1 MFIFGRLPK
10 SNFISMHFIS
20 YKWFQ
25 LFQSTVSEL
34 RRPKSCGITAPV
46 RRWFNSL
53 LTSFLI
59 FCMVSSRTIFPF
71 HDWKLVKRNH
81 FPLHFENHLSNLC
94 SKMAFLSELAIVSS
108 SSQQCLLWKLTCKS
122 IHNYCEFQN
131 YSVYQLSDLSS
142 PTKSPITHDG
152 LSNQYNYW
160 LSRVPSELI
169 DFLIKIQT
177 SWDQGLLL
185 ELIDSDQH
193 TISCDQEL
201 LSELIDCLID
211 TQTSCDQEL
220 SSELID
226 SLIIPQLLVIS
237 SSHQSSLMPLLT
249 HKLYKI
255 RSFYKSSLTPI
266 LRYKLLGIK
275 SSHQSSLIP

>member
-71 HDWKLVKRNH
+71 QDWKLVKRNH
-81 FPLHFENHLSNLC
+81 FPLHFENRLSNLC

-108 SSQQCLLWKLTCKS
+108 SSSSWQCLLWKLTYKS
-122 IHNYCEFQN
+122 IHNANFRTTLC
-131 YSVYQLSDLSS
+131 
-142 PTKSPITHDG
+142 
-152 LSNQYNYW
+152 
-160 LSRVPSELI
+160 
-169 DFLIKIQT
+169 
-177 SWDQGLLL
+177 
-185 ELIDSDQH
+185 
-193 TISCDQEL
+193 ISC
-201 LSELIDCLID
+201 
-211 TQTSCDQEL
+211 QTFPHLPNHPSPMTAWVTNTTIGYPEFR
-220 SSELID
+220 
-226 SLIIPQLLVIS
+226 
-237 SSHQSSLMPLLT
+237 QSSLT
-249 HKLYKI
+249 SWSK
-255 RSFYKSSLTPI
+255 
-266 LRYKLLGIK
+266 YKLLGIK
-275 SSHQSSLIP
+275 GSY

>member
-25 LFQSTVSEL
+25 FFQSTVSEL

-71 HDWKLVKRNH
+71 PDWKLVKRNH
-81 FPLHFENHLSNLC
+81 FPLHFENRLSNLC

-122 IHNYCEFQN
+122 IHNYCKFQN
-131 YSVYQLSDLSS
+131 YSVSAVRPFLTYQ
-142 PTKSPITHDG
+142 ITHHP
-152 LSNQYNYW
+152 W
-160 LSRVPSELI
+160 RPE
-169 DFLIKIQT
+169 
-177 SWDQGLLL
+177 
-185 ELIDSDQH
+185 
-193 TISCDQEL
+193 
-201 LSELIDCLID
+201 
-211 TQTSCDQEL
+211 
-220 SSELID
+220 
-226 SLIIPQLLVIS
+226 
-237 SSHQSSLMPLLT
+237 
-249 HKLYKI
+249 
-255 RSFYKSSLTPI
+255 
-266 LRYKLLGIK
+266 
-275 SSHQSSLIP
+275 